1 MDISVSLE
9 GRPRRWLKDG
19 LPQGPAYKYKVY
31 HGDILI
37 HTVIT
42 DGDEESVR
50 KMLENNTV
58 RYFPVIT
65 NIEREDIE
73 YPITLGYDS

>member
-9 GRPRRWLKDG
+9 GSPRRWLKDG

-37 HTVIT
+37 HVVIT

-50 KMLENNTV
+50 KLVENNTTK
-58 RYFPVIT
+58 YTPVIS

-73 YPITLGYDS
+73 YPIRFGFDS

>member
-1 MDISVSLE
+1 MSVEVSLH
-9 GRPRRWLKDG
+9 RWEKKD
-19 LPQGPAYKYKVY
+19 LPTGKAYKYNVY